1 MHVLDYLKYYLEKT
15 KIPNYDMA
23 ISLQDI
29 RNAARELGKITGSIN
44 NEEVLDIIF
53 KNFCIGK

>member
-1 MHVLDYLKYYLEKT
+1 
-15 KIPNYDMA
+15 MA

>member
-1 MHVLDYLKYYLEKT
+1 
-15 KIPNYDMA
+15 MA

-29 RNAARELGKITGSIN
+29 RNAARELGKITGSIS

>member
-1 MHVLDYLKYYLEKT
+1 
-15 KIPNYDMA
+15 MA

-53 KNFCIGK
+53 KKIPITKGVSSIINLISR